1 MTKPA
6 EVPAKELANLS
17 IKDNGQAKN
26 DSPAP
31 KPDNPKLKEQ
41 FRAFSKF
48 GDVKSDGK
56 LISLSQSDKW
66 MKQAGVFDKKV
77 TTTDSGIH
85 FKKLK
90 SLKVG
95 YSDYM
100 KFLEDIAKTKS
111 VELDEIKNKLA
122 ECGPPGANSKANVS
136 VAKIVNLSIIWLK
149 IQIMKSQN
157 IFSICSLIKKR
168 LIL

>member
-6 EVPAKELANLS
+6 EAPVKELANLS
-17 IKDNGQAKN
+17 VN
-26 DSPAP
+26 DSGQS
-31 KPDNPKLKEQ
+31 KTDQTSSIDSTKLKEQ

-56 LISLSQSDKW
+56 QISLSQSDKW
-66 MKQAGVFDKKV
+66 MKQAGVFDKKI

-95 YSDYM
+95 YVDYM
-100 KFLEDIAKTKS
+100 KFLDDIAKSKS
-111 VELDEIKNKLA
+111 ADVNEMKNKLA
-122 ECGPPGANSKANVS
+122 ECGTPGANTKASVS
-136 VAKIVNLSIIWLK
+136 LSI
-149 IQIMKSQN
+149 
-157 IFSICSLIKKR
+157 LIGN
-168 LIL
+168 LQ

>member
-1 MTKPA
+1 MTKPVEA
-6 EVPAKELANLS
+6 PAKELANLS
-17 IKDNGQAKN
+17 VGENGQAK
-26 DSPAP
+26 SETATPS

-41 FRAFSKF
+41 FRTFSKF

-66 MKQAGVFDKKV
+66 MKQAGVFDKKI

-90 SLKVG
+90 SLKVS

-100 KFLEDIAKTKS
+100 KFLEDMAKTKS
-111 VELDEIKNKLA
+111 VDLSEIKNKLA
-122 ECGPPGANSKANVS
+122 ECGPPGANTKANVS
-136 VAKIVNLSIIWLK
+136 TN
-149 IQIMKSQN
+149 QN
-157 IFSICSLIKKR
+157 ESKR
-168 LIL
+168 

>member
-17 IKDNGQAKN
+17 VTESGEQAKKEAQN
-26 DSPAP
+26 SS
-31 KPDNPKLKEQ
+31 KSDNPKLKEQ

-90 SLKVG
+90 ALKVG
-95 YSDYM
+95 YADYM
-100 KFLEDIAKTKS
+100 KFLEDIATTKS
-111 VELDEIKNKLA
+111 VDLNEIKNKLA
-122 ECGPPGANSKANVS
+122 ECGTPGANSKANVS
-136 VAKIVNLSIIWLK
+136 
-149 IQIMKSQN
+149 M
-157 IFSICSLIKKR
+157 LINVYKVES
-168 LIL
+168 

>member
-17 IKDNGQAKN
+17 ITESGGQAKEAQN
-26 DSPAP
+26 SS
-31 KPDNPKLKEQ
+31 KSDNPKLKEQ

-66 MKQAGVFDKKV
+66 MKQAGVFDKKI

-95 YSDYM
+95 YADYM
-100 KFLEDIAKTKS
+100 KFLEDIATTRS
-111 VELDEIKNKLA
+111 VDLNEIKNKLA
-122 ECGPPGANSKANVS
+122 ECGTPGANSKANVS
-136 VAKIVNLSIIWLK
+136 MRINAFKVELYRFIMRNLFRMYLK
-149 IQIMKSQN
+149 
-157 IFSICSLIKKR
+157 
-168 LIL
+168 